1 MIVRE
6 SKKSQ
11 KSCAIYILQ
20 ILTSGVPAAASG
32 EDGAG
37 TGGRGEYPHDPV
49 VLIPE
54 YPHCGRAAL
63 LCVDA
68 SGTMAVYDEIEQ

>member
-1 MIVRE
+1 M
-6 SKKSQ
+6 S
-11 KSCAIYILQ
+11 
-20 ILTSGVPAAASG
+20 AAASG

-49 VLIPE
+49 LLIPE
-54 YPHCGRAAL
+54 YPPCGGAAL

>member
-1 MIVRE
+1 M
-6 SKKSQ
+6 
-11 KSCAIYILQ
+11 
-20 ILTSGVPAAASG
+20 PATASG

-37 TGGRGEYPHDPV
+37 TGRRGEYPHDPV
-49 VLIPE
+49 LLIPE
-54 YPHCGRAAL
+54 YPPCGGAAL